1 MMSQEFAISLC
12 QELVRTASP
21 SGDEGRAAEIAA
33 RAMRELGYAPVT
45 VDDYGS
51 VTGIRQGHAPG
62 PTVLLDAHLDA
73 VAVTNP
79 GEWRHDP
86 FGGEI
91 AEGRLWGRGA
101 CDDKGALAAMMC
113 GAASVPLDTMAG
125 RMIVSA
131 SVCEENLTGAALS
144 HILDRYTPDL
154 MIACEPT
161 DLKLGIAQK
170 GRAGIVVSARGV
182 SAHTSRPE
190 LGENAVYKM
199 MEAVARLRALQL
211 PGDPELGR
219 GILELTEMVSEPL
232 PGAGFVPSGCRVRLV
247 ERTMPGETAEL
258 VVERLRAAV
267 AGLDGVSVQL
277 DEVSQPCYTGNSL
290 CALDL
295 IPGWRADPDNRWQ
308 ARILSGLRQVPL
320 PAETFAAPYGT
331 NASAGAGRRGIP
343 SFIFGPGSIQQAHSV
358 DEWVSIE
365 ELLKGE
371 SAYAAIVTACLG
383 VPSS

>member
-1 MMSQEFAISLC
+1 
-12 QELVRTASP
+12 
-21 SGDEGRAAEIAA
+21 
-33 RAMRELGYAPVT
+33 VT
-45 VDDYGS
+45 S
-51 VTGIRQGHAPG
+51 
-62 PTVLLDAHLDA
+62 
-73 VAVTNP
+73 P

-91 AEGRLWGRGA
+91 AEGRIWGRGA

-113 GAASVPLDTMAG
+113 GAARVPLDTIAG
-125 RMIVSA
+125 RIVVSA
-131 SVCEENLTGAALS
+131 SVCEENLTGAAVS

-170 GRAGIVVSARGV
+170 GRAGVVVYARGV

-199 MEAVARLRALQL
+199 MEAVARLRAMQL

-232 PGAGFVPSGCRVRLV
+232 PGAGFVPSGCRARLV

-258 VVERLRAAV
+258 VVDRLRAAV

-277 DEVSQPCYTGNSL
+277 DQSNQPCYTGRCL
-290 CALDL
+290 HALDFV
-295 IPGWRADPDNRWQ
+295 PGWRAEPESGWQ
-308 ARILSGLRQVPL
+308 VRILSAILQVSL
-320 PAETFAAPYGT
+320 PGETFAAPYGT
-331 NASAGAGRRGIP
+331 NASAGAVGRGIP

-358 DEWVSIE
+358 DEWISIE

-371 SAYAAIVTACLG
+371 RAYASIAAACLDLL
-383 VPSS
+383 